1 MTKEEREDDE
11 GKAFVIPAHAGIRW
25 RVVIRHVRAGEH
37 PLEECKQILAFA
49 RMTRERLSS
58 FPRMRESAGG

>member
-1 MTKEEREDDE
+1 MTTEKEREDDE

-49 RMTRERLSS
+49 RMTKEGSEDDDGERA
-58 FPRMRESAGG
+58 RG